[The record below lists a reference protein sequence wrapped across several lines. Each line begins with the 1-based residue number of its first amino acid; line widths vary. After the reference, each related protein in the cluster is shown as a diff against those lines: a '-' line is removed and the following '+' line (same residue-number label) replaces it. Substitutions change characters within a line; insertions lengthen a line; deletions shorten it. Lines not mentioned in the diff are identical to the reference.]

1 MPAKAGLT
9 IYIKLNF
16 GRNMMEGTSTD
27 DVKKVLYIFR
37 VLNTLRH
44 VSGRQHRKEQ
54 IEKFVR
60 ILEKTLKNNP
70 NERALF
76 FKMAKSMA
84 LLTAGNVPTVHGFAE
99 FDPSVV
105 EPWYEYF
112 NAQFSNVLSM
122 IVPEYDSNSTPTEED
137 YKNANELLVLMSG
150 TSLGDYQNPQV
161 ELPDAISD
169 MRGGENMRGKK
180 LLYRGVSGMSTDVIK
195 FLMKSPKWNLG
206 GRKQEDDT
214 EKARGVSTS
223 YNKKKARQFSA
234 WPEVSSGEQ
243 LFASMNGPSVFFEID
258 NSAARVGF
266 HADTL
271 SLFTM
276 EKEVILSGILEV
288 NDWELRMEGIFR
300 DNSTA
305 MDVKVKAIKSDLTVT
320 FHSQGVF
327 HDTKSFET
335 EEEFLNFVNKI
346 LTVKAPAEYLNIRN
360 SRSLYAWQPREH
372 TILLI
377 IQAETVRN

>member
-1 MPAKAGLT
+1 
-9 IYIKLNF
+9 
-16 GRNMMEGTSTD
+16 MENTSNG

-37 VLNTLRH
+37 VLNALQH

-54 IEKFVR
+54 IFKFVK
-60 ILEKTLKNNP
+60 ILKKTLENNP

-84 LLTAGNVPTVHGFAE
+84 LLTAGNVPTVHGFTE
-99 FDPSVV
+99 FDASSV

-112 NAQFSNVLSM
+112 HAQFSNWLST

-137 YKNANELLVLMSG
+137 YKDANELLVLMSG
-150 TSLGDYQNPQV
+150 TSLSDYRDSQI
-161 ELPDAISD
+161 EIPDAIDD

-180 LLYRGVSGMSTDVIK
+180 LLYRGVSKMSTDVIK

-214 EKARGVSTS
+214 EKARGVSAS
-223 YNKKKARQFSA
+223 YNKKKARQFAA
-234 WPEVSSGEQ
+234 WPEVANGEQ
-243 LFASMNGPSVFFEID
+243 LYSSANGPSVFFEID

-266 HADTL
+266 HADAL
-271 SLFTM
+271 SMFTM
-276 EKEVILSGILEV
+276 EKEVVLSGILEV
-288 NDWELRMEGIFR
+288 NDWELRLEGYFR
-300 DNSTA
+300 GELNLPDEFIT
-305 MDVKVKAIKSDLTVT
+305 MDVKVKAIKSNLSVS
-320 FHSQGVF
+320 FHSQGNF

-346 LTVKAPAEYLNIRN
+346 LIVKAPPEYLNIRN
-360 SRSLYAWQPREH
+360 SRSLYAWRPKEH

-377 IQAETVRN
+377 VQAETVRN